1 MVYSILKEM
10 VVKKIDLG
18 SIISLVDDKEYEAMS
33 PLLRAA
39 MARKEVAPEASEKP
53 THVIDIYKNRRGR
66 YKNVRVWCKIDLG
79 TGERKD
85 LFLTRANN
93 EPIQSSTFAVY
104 ETAETRICENWQSG
118 IVEEPTNEKQVVA
131 V

>member
-1 MVYSILKEM
+1 
-10 VVKKIDLG
+10 
-18 SIISLVDDKEYEAMS
+18 MS

-39 MARKEVAPEASEKP
+39 LARNIVAPAASEKP

-66 YKNVRVWCKIDLG
+66 YKNVRIWCKIDLG

-104 ETAETRICENWQSG
+104 ETVETCICKNWKEG
-118 IVEEPTNEKQVVA
+118 IVEEPLDNKKEEQVAA